1 MYRGRNKSRAGDN
14 EVRGPNSAL
23 TQFLREQGISAESIK
38 ERWKSSRQSESQ
50 DSRDADQT
58 NSDEAESEYNGS
70 SSDGEAVSV
79 SQSPRA
85 SSRARFNQTD
95 SDEEEYEGDVAA
107 RPGIRPK
114 REPELGEAVLKRRKL
129 ALQKRQA
136 KRKRA
141 MELLDRKTKRIPTL
155 QDLCVA
161 VIGENI
167 MKHKEHSIAVSKHIL
182 DVLGG
187 VSVHN
192 MNKLADALS
201 KSRALNDRT
210 LQLFLNVNLETIT
223 FHDCSNISADGY
235 KNLAVFTPHLRVV
248 SLQMCGQLSNE
259 ALLLM
264 AEKLTNLRELYLDG
278 PFLINDET
286 WSLFFERMGHRLEA
300 FHISNTHRFTD
311 DSLQKL
317 LLHCGGSL
325 RSLKLSRLDSISDYA
340 LLARSLHQELHTLI
354 LQYPA
359 NEEDITD
366 EIMINLLA
374 VVGRSL
380 KVLNLD
386 GCTEIT
392 DTFLVNGLASNVPG
406 TGSCSLEQ
414 LSLEELDQVTS
425 DGFIAFFSSVQLPRL
440 HYLNL
445 RRCHQLD
452 DASIAELWLNPCSK
466 SLKELNLNS
475 VRNLTPAGFQ
485 LMSCPNLLQLNVGFV
500 RCVDDKLLAHISEC
514 APNLEIVEVYGDNL
528 VTQNAS
534 PRRGVTIIGR
544 QSDSI

>member
-1 MYRGRNKSRAGDN
+1 MYRSRNKSKAGDN

-38 ERWKSSRQSESQ
+38 ERWKSTRQSESQ
-50 DSRDADQT
+50 DSADAAETD
-58 NSDEAESEYNGS
+58 SDKGDSDYDGS
-70 SSDGEAVSV
+70 SSDGAPESGLE
-79 SQSPRA
+79 SSRA
-85 SSRARFNQTD
+85 SSRARSNPVD
-95 SDEEEYEGDVAA
+95 SDEEEYEEGVAA
-107 RPGIRPK
+107 RQGIRPK
-114 REPELGEAVLKRRKL
+114 REPEMVQEVLKRRKQ
-129 ALQKRQA
+129 ALQRRQA

-155 QDLCVA
+155 QDVCVA
-161 VIGENI
+161 VIGESI
-167 MKHKEHSIAVSKHIL
+167 MKHKEHSLSVNKHIL

-235 KNLAVFTPHLRVV
+235 KSLAAFTPHLRAV
-248 SLQMCGQLSNE
+248 SLQMCGQLNNE

-286 WSLFFERMGHRLEA
+286 WGIFFERMGDKLEA
-300 FHISNTHRFTD
+300 FHVSNTHRFTD

-325 RSLKLSRLDSISDYA
+325 RSLKLSRLDSISNYA
-340 LLARSLHQELHTLI
+340 LLPRYLHQDVHTLI
-354 LQYPA
+354 LQYPS

-366 EIMINLLA
+366 EIMINLLG
-374 VVGRSL
+374 VVGNSL

-386 GCTEIT
+386 GCTGIT
-392 DTFLVNGLASNVPG
+392 DSFLVNGLASNVRSG
-406 TGSCSLEQ
+406 SDSCSLER

-425 DGFIAFFSSVQLPRL
+425 DGFITFFSSVQLPRL

-452 DASIAELWLNPCSK
+452 DASIAEIWLNPCSK
-466 SLKELNLNS
+466 FLKELNLNS
-475 VRNLTPAGFQ
+475 ARNLTAAGFQ
-485 LMSCPNLLQLNVGFV
+485 LMSCPNLQQLNVGFV

-534 PRRGVTIIGR
+534 ARGVTIIGR